1 MNCERCQMKIT
12 SKGVKN
18 LAGAVGRAAD
28 RVIRREILLVDSSTK
43 KKRLSVCHGCEYL
56 SDMQC
61 SVCEC
66 FVLAKTML
74 ASESCPKGKW

>member
-1 MNCERCQMKIT
+1 MKIT
-12 SKGVKN
+12 SKGVRN

-43 KKRLSVCHGCEYL
+43 KKRLSVCHECEYR

-66 FVLAKTML
+66 FILAKTML

>member
-1 MNCERCQMKIT
+1 MSCKRCRMEIT
-12 SKGVKN
+12 TKGIKN
-18 LAGAVGRAAD
+18 FAGAVGRAAA
-28 RVIRREILLVDSSTK
+28 RAARREVLLVDSSTK
-43 KKRLSVCHGCEYL
+43 KKRLSVCDQCEYR

-66 FVLAKTML
+66 FILAKTML